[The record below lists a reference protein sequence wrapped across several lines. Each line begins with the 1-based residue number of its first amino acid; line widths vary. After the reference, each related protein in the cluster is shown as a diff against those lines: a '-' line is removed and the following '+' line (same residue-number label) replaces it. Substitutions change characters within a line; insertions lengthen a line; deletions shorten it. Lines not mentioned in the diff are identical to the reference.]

1 MEVKRVSKIFSVSIF
16 IKLVGVFL
24 LIIMPLFIFN
34 LIVNIWAAGV
44 VKQQISKTIIH
55 QMDSYLSNFE
65 NEIKRIVSMAGLYT
79 ADRDVYFFSRFA
91 EDMPENER
99 LSIMKD
105 IKERLDFL
113 VRADVF
119 VEDAY
124 LYLPRMNMVFG
135 SGGHFSEIVEKD
147 INRLTE
153 NRKYPLSAYNGELY
167 IIIDEFLSSSSATP
181 SSQIPALNKKIL
193 VSVKLNNSYI
203 EKYLFNISQ
212 DENSYSIL
220 VDRDFRWSLP
230 SETERVLKD
239 RIIYQNGDMNNY
251 NTSHVFVINSEKG
264 GYLTFITRSEYLDA
278 LFYTAIPENALL
290 SPYLQ
295 YSKFLWV
302 MLILIVIAIV
312 TFSYSLYNM
321 IERPLIKFA
330 SAFRQVEENNLDVSI
345 SREQKDEFGYL
356 YTQFNKMVSTL
367 KQSID
372 RLYRQTILTQKAE
385 LQQLQFQINPHFLH
399 NSIYLIYRLAESG
412 DFECIKKFTMHL
424 SSYYKYATHNNP
436 ENITLQEELS
446 HARDYAEIQ
455 GIRFRNRMYT
465 EFDEIPES
473 FSAISVPRLIVQPV
487 IENAYKHGLADKIN
501 GGLVKVSVKNGKG
514 NAQIFIEDNGE
525 SLDDARLKR
534 MQEYLMSENKDKDI
548 SGLLNV
554 HMRLKMRCGP
564 GSGVFISR
572 SSLGGARIELRIT
585 TQEGKEDV

>member
-1 MEVKRVSKIFSVSIF
+1 
-16 IKLVGVFL
+16 
-24 LIIMPLFIFN
+24 
-34 LIVNIWAAGV
+34 
-44 VKQQISKTIIH
+44 
-55 QMDSYLSNFE
+55 
-65 NEIKRIVSMAGLYT
+65 MAGLYT

-91 EDMPENER
+91 EEMEEAER
-99 LSIMKD
+99 VSIMKD
-105 IKERLDFL
+105 IKARLDFL

-135 SGGHFSEIVEKD
+135 SGGHFSEIVAED

-153 NRKYPLSAYNGELY
+153 NRKYPLSAFNEELY
-167 IIIDEFLSSSSATP
+167 IIVDEFLSSGSAAPASDT
-181 SSQIPALNKKIL
+181 PALNKKIL

-212 DENSYSIL
+212 YENSYSVL
-220 VDRDFRWSLP
+220 ADSDFKWSLS
-230 SETERVLKD
+230 SEAARVLEEPIVIHND
-239 RIIYQNGDMNNY
+239 YTHNF
-251 NTSHVFVINSEKG
+251 NTSHAFGIDSENG
-264 GYLTFITRSEYLDA
+264 DFLTFITRSDYLDA
-278 LFYTAIPENALL
+278 SFLTAIPENALL

-302 MLILIVIAIV
+302 MLILIVIAII

-330 SAFRQVEENNLDVSI
+330 SAFREVEENNLDVSI

-356 YTQFNKMVSTL
+356 YKQFNKMVSTL

-385 LQQLQFQINPHFLH
+385 LQQLQYQINPHFLH
-399 NSIYLIYRLAESG
+399 NSIYVIYRLAGAG

-436 ENITLQEELS
+436 ENITLEEELI

-455 GIRFRNRMYT
+455 GIRFRNRLYT
-465 EFDEIPES
+465 EFDGIPES
-473 FSAISVPRLIVQPV
+473 FKTITVPRLIVQPI
-487 IENAYKHGLADKIN
+487 IENAYKHGLSDKIS
-501 GGLVKVSVKNGKG
+501 GGLVKVRVKNGRK
-514 NAQIFIEDNGE
+514 NARIFVEDNGNNLDEAGIQRMRGYIE
-525 SLDDARLKR
+525 SVEK
-534 MQEYLMSENKDKDI
+534 EKDI

-554 HMRLKMRCGP
+554 HLRLKMRCGP
-564 GSGVFISR
+564 GSGVFVSR
-572 SSLGGARIELRIT
+572 SSLGGVCVELRINRKS
-585 TQEGKEDV
+585 GDGDV